1 MDIKNAELVNC
12 GNDYYPGCF
21 NEVCARLE
29 SGMTVHLYI
38 DCIGHTRN
46 NIVQEVYQE
55 KLQEKYGENLT
66 VEKSG
71 GGLSYSYLYC
81 LKAN

>member
-29 SGMTVHLYI
+29 AGKTVRTYI

-46 NIVQEVYQE
+46 NNVQEVYQE
-55 KLQEKYGENLT
+55 KLQEKYRESLQI
-66 VEKSG
+66 EKSG
-71 GGLSYSYLYC
+71 GGLSYSYFYC
-81 LKAN
+81 LNGQ